1 MEVQIPL
8 CFAFIVCEL
17 SYTFFWNVV
26 QAQTAFEIHVT
37 TPVVAPVHAASRL
50 LPT

>member
-8 CFAFIVCEL
+8 GFAFIVCEL
-17 SYTFFWNVV
+17 SYTLLWNVV
-26 QAQTAFEIHVT
+26 QAYTAFEIHVT
-37 TPVVAPVHAASRL
+37 TTVVAHVPAASRW

>member
-8 CFAFIVCEL
+8 GFAFVVSEL

-26 QAQTAFEIHVT
+26 QAQTAFEIHIT
-37 TPVVAPVHAASRL
+37 NPVVAPVSAVSRW

>member
-8 CFAFIVCEL
+8 GFAFVVCEL
-17 SYTFFWNVV
+17 SYTLLWNVV
-26 QAQTAFEIHVT
+26 QAQTAFEIHIT
-37 TPVVAPVHAASRL
+37 TPVVAPVHAASRW

>member
-8 CFAFIVCEL
+8 GFAFVVCEL

-26 QAQTAFEIHVT
+26 QAYAALEIHVT
-37 TPVVAPVHAASRL
+37 TPVVAPVHTASCW